1 MVTSMISEGGLLI
14 KEKLDLA
21 FDDEMEDLKQY
32 IGQNEKISFF
42 EFLWG
47 FCLHLIDEVIC
58 CGKYRERTGTRSRG
72 ASVLI

>member
-1 MVTSMISEGGLLI
+1 MLSEGGLLI

-21 FDDEMEDLKQY
+21 FEDEIEDLKSF
-32 IGQNEKISFF
+32 IRQNEKISFF

-58 CGKYRERTGTRSRG
+58 CGKYRERTGTRSCG